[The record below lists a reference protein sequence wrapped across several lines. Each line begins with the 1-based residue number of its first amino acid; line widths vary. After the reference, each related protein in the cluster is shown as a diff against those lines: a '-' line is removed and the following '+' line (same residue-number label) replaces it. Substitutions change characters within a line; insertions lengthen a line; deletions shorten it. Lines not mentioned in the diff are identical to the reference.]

1 MAYYSRNQFKRLTT
15 RRLPWKKQKTLAMLA
30 NRRQY
35 LREFDPS
42 ATSETEIMTEGGIY
56 LITEGTGNYIATG

>member
-15 RRLPWKKQKTLAMLA
+15 RRLQWKKQKTLAMLA
-30 NRRQY
+30 NRGHYFR
-35 LREFDPS
+35 DSHPS
-42 ATSETEIMTEGGIY
+42 ATSGEEIITEGGIY

>member
-30 NRRQY
+30 NRKQY
-35 LREFDPS
+35 FREFDPS
-42 ATSETEIMTEGGIY
+42 ATSETEIMTEGSIY